1 MESQSN
7 NINQDSQNNNINT
20 AILNAFNNPILI
32 NSLSQSIMRN
42 INLSGPF
49 KAENLNKN
57 EGLYESYKTT
67 LRSKHRLKQKK
78 MCIEF
83 DDEINESLINV
94 YFALLIEIKN

>member
-1 MESQSN
+1 
-7 NINQDSQNNNINT
+7 
-20 AILNAFNNPILI
+20 
-32 NSLSQSIMRN
+32 MRN